1 MSHRPTPT
9 PEGISRGRLR
19 GLALVAVGL
28 FALTLVEGG
37 MLPVRY
43 GEALATARAK
53 RDSATTVGAFRGG
66 VYDRNGIPLAVSRPE
81 IELRVDVRV
90 LAREMVSGK
99 ENLETVLSYVARE
112 LGLESDEVARMRAEL
127 ADPLGRAVA
136 IQERLL
142 HARRFEERQPLER
155 SLRQLPAYL
164 KLIERIPLPAGQR
177 FKKLISKAYR
187 GKVLTK
193 KFRENGKRSPG
204 FMCAFLTELRTARHY
219 PERELAG
226 HLIGFVNRDQKG
238 VEGVERTMNNALTP
252 RRVAVQGERDRRGH
266 FLPDEEVPDSGEM
279 MGADVFLTL
288 DQPLQAHVQ
297 RVLAKQVR
305 SQRAVG
311 GSAVVLDARSGAI
324 LAMASVPTMDPLSS
338 QQRVDR
344 ARRDRVAS
352 YGYDLGSTVKP
363 FVIAKALEDRRIKPY
378 QTMECDNGRIMI
390 PGKRRPTWDHHKM
403 KLCTITEIIAHSSNV
418 GTVKI
423 GRITG
428 HKVVR
433 QFFVKAGLVETPSI
447 GIGRPP
453 RGALPRVTRGFM
465 SRTDG
470 DTMMFGY
477 ALRGTLLSIT
487 TAYTAFANEGERIEP
502 FLIDRVAGVVGERSL
517 ARGARRRV
525 ISPEVVA
532 MVKPMLG
539 AVVSSGEKDHP
550 ARIPGVRVGGKTG
563 TSQKFIKPLGYQG
576 HRKRFASFVGIAP
589 LDDPRFVIGVM
600 IDEPKDRY
608 GAAAAGPVF
617 RKVGHF
623 ALTRLA
629 GMTLPELGDAPKAS
643 IAEWTGE
650 PDEAAVSAAEDDE
663 LLERVRT
670 ALKRSAMVRGRL
682 PDFSGLDVRS
692 ALAELGALDLL
703 ARIEGSGVVIEQTPP
718 ADTDLSEVHGQ
729 VVLHLG
735 RL

>member
-1 MSHRPTPT
+1 MSRRPTAPP
-9 PEGISRGRLR
+9 PEGIDGARLR
-19 GLALVAVGL
+19 GLGLVTIGL
-28 FALTLVEGG
+28 FALTLLQAG
-37 MLPVRY
+37 MLPTHY
-43 GEALATARAK
+43 GAALAQARAK

-90 LAREMVSGK
+90 LAREMVSG
-99 ENLETVLSYVARE
+99 EETLETVLRFVAKE
-112 LGLESDEVARMRAEL
+112 LGLEVDEVAEMRAEL
-127 ADPLGRAVA
+127 AEPLGRAVA
-136 IQERLL
+136 IQRRLQ
-142 HARRFEERQPLER
+142 HARRFEDRQPLER

-164 KLIERIPLPAGQR
+164 KLIDRIGLPVGQR
-177 FKKLISKAYR
+177 FKRLIGAAYR
-187 GKVLTK
+187 GRVLPEK
-193 KFRENGKRSPG
+193 LRKNGKRSPG

-226 HLIGFVNRDQKG
+226 HLIGFVNRDQSG
-238 VEGVERTMNNALTP
+238 VQGVERAMNNALTP
-252 RRVAVQGERDRRGH
+252 RRVAVRGERDRRGH

-279 MGADVFLTL
+279 MGADVFVTL

-297 RVLAKQVR
+297 KVLAKQVR
-305 SQRAVG
+305 AQRAVG
-311 GSAVVLDARSGAI
+311 GSAVVLDARTGAI
-324 LAMASVPTMDPLSS
+324 LAMASVPTMDPLDSL
-338 QQRVDR
+338 QRVDR
-344 ARRDRVAS
+344 QRRDRVAS

-403 KLCTITEIIAHSSNV
+403 KLCTVTEIIAHSSNV
-418 GTVKI
+418 GVVKI
-423 GRITG
+423 GRMTG

-433 QFFVKAGLVETPSI
+433 EFFVKVGLVETPSI

-477 ALRGTLLSIT
+477 ALRGTLLSVT
-487 TAYTAFANEGERIEP
+487 TAYTAFANRGERIEP
-502 FLIDRVAGVVGERSL
+502 FLIDRVAGVLGERVL
-517 ARGARRRV
+517 ARGKRRQV

-539 AVVSSGEKDHP
+539 EVVHGGKKGHP
-550 ARIPGVRVGGKTG
+550 ARVPGVRVGGKTG
-563 TSQKFIKPLGYQG
+563 TSQKFIKPFGYQG
-576 HRKRFASFVGIAP
+576 HRKRYGSFVGLAP
-589 LDDPRFVIGVM
+589 LDETRFVIGVM

-608 GAAAAGPVF
+608 GAVSAGPVF
-617 RKVGHF
+617 RSVAHF

-629 GMTLPELGDAPKAS
+629 GMTLPELDEAPKNVLAQ
-643 IAEWTGE
+643 WNTE
-650 PDEAAVSAAEDDE
+650 PEQALAAAEDE
-663 LLERVRT
+663 ALLKRVRS
-670 ALKRSAMVRGRL
+670 ALKRSAVVSGRL
-682 PDFSGLDVRS
+682 PDFAGLDVRS
-692 ALAELGALDLL
+692 ALAELGALDLV
-703 ARIEGSGVVIEQTPP
+703 ARVEGNGVVIEQTPV
-718 ADTDLSEVHGQ
+718 ADTDLSEVHDP